1 MDGNRQTRSEKEIAK
16 RNRVLEGR
24 CVLQHVTT
32 KFCNI
37 DFSNKKIFK
46 EKMSLFCR
54 FFSLSPHI
62 LPYTYRGQTTWRTRN
77 GVSFS
82 SRRQEKTAEG
92 APNIL
97 GTPSWT
103 VFRKD
108 ERQKNREFI
117 LCWLMENCEVF
128 AISFLSIKKRKL
140 ESSCLVVAKIRSVT
154 SKKRNICY
162 AGGFCRGN
170 EDATQKKRTHPL

>member
-62 LPYTYRGQTTWRTRN
+62 LPYTYRGQRERRMNKGGVRQGTTTDIRCERKKQ
-77 GVSFS
+77 GDKKASE
-82 SRRQEKTAEG
+82 RRANAEKRVKGE
-92 APNIL
+92 
-97 GTPSWT
+97 
-103 VFRKD
+103 
-108 ERQKNREFI
+108 
-117 LCWLMENCEVF
+117 
-128 AISFLSIKKRKL
+128 
-140 ESSCLVVAKIRSVT
+140 
-154 SKKRNICY
+154 
-162 AGGFCRGN
+162 
-170 EDATQKKRTHPL
+170 